1 MDYSNYK
8 NVALVKY
15 DLYTDNFN
23 KVYYTIKK
31 SHDKKPTEKTKELL
45 NAMHQIALYVNSL
58 EIDLN
63 ASNEVI
69 STMRLDKNRAILR
82 ARKCEDKY
90 KDLNLKL

>member
-1 MDYSNYK
+1 MNYSNYK

-23 KVYYTIKK
+23 TVYYTIKK
-31 SHDKKPTEKTKELL
+31 AYDKKPTDDRKKLL
-45 NAMHQIALYVNSL
+45 TAMQNIALYVNSL
-58 EIDLN
+58 EIDLT

-82 ARKCEDKY
+82 ARKCEEKY
-90 KDLNLKL
+90 KNLNIKL